1 MKHYLESSDNGDV
14 HINGSHHAGVSISC
28 QCCGNLLLSPRA
40 RGQVGAKP
48 RETKAHR
55 QVGAEPRETRARRQ
69 VVAEPRET
77 RARRQVGAEP
87 RETSQ
92 LGLNGEG
99 LFVSERRQTQN
110 NLSGNDG
117 FSPRRKW

>member
-1 MKHYLESSDNGDV
+1 MERYLESSDNGDV
-14 HINGSHHAGVSISC
+14 QINASHHAGVSISC

-40 RGQVGAKP
+40 CAQVGAEP
-48 RETKAHR
+48 RETRAHR
-55 QVGAEPRETRARRQ
+55 QVGAEPRETRAH
-69 VVAEPRET
+69 
-77 RARRQVGAEP
+77 RQVGAEP

-92 LGLNGEG
+92 LWLNEEG
-99 LFVSERRQTQN
+99 LFVSECRQTQN

>member
-14 HINGSHHAGVSISC
+14 HINGSHHAGVSIRC

-48 RETKAHR
+48 RETKAH
-55 QVGAEPRETRARRQ
+55 
-69 VVAEPRET
+69 
-77 RARRQVGAEP
+77 RQVGAEP